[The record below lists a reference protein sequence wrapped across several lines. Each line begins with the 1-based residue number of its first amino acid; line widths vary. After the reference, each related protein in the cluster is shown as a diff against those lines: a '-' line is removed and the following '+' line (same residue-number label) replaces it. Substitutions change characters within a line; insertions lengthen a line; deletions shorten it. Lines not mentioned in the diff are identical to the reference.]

1 MRWRGSNPEYDAVT
15 GGTLQERLDA
25 LKTRARSLL
34 PPEIIAI
41 HDRATQEL
49 QASGLASRILPV
61 GATAPSFE
69 LPDRNG
75 KMVRSDGLL
84 ALGRLVVSF
93 FRGRWCPYCIAE
105 LDALQAALPR
115 IREAGASLMAISPH
129 TVRQTDFLV
138 DQHHPG
144 FPVLSDAGNA
154 VARSFGLVYEVP
166 AYLRELYQRSFINL
180 PLANGDSSWELPL
193 PATYVLDRDGTVLYA
208 SADPDPAHRA
218 EPEEI
223 LSALIR
229 PRP

>member
-1 MRWRGSNPEYDAVT
+1 MRWRGSNPDYDAVT
-15 GGTLQERLDA
+15 GSTLQEQLDA
-25 LKTRARSLL
+25 LKARARSLL
-34 PPEIIAI
+34 QPEIIAI

-49 QASGLASRILPV
+49 HASGLASRILQV
-61 GATAPSFE
+61 GATAPPFE

-75 KMVRSDGLL
+75 KVVHSADLL

-105 LDALQAALPR
+105 LEALQAALPR
-115 IREAGASLMAISPH
+115 IKEADASLVAISPQ

-144 FPVLSDAGNA
+144 FPVLSDSGNA
-154 VARSFGLVYEVP
+154 VARSFGLVYQVP
-166 AYLRELYQRSFINL
+166 DYLRELYQRSFINL

-193 PATYVLDRDGTVLYA
+193 PATYVLERDGTVLYA
-208 SADPDPAHRA
+208 FADADHAHRA
-218 EPEEI
+218 EPEDV
-223 LSALIR
+223 LGVLTR